1 MKTLMTTKNARFEDP
16 SEEAISETACGI
28 LWNNSNYTSIGRVL
42 SPFGWTLTGDSMVRQ
57 QSLRDTKGEVRPVE
71 WGKYMEAIEYASW
84 EKYDSFRMKKEIQK
98 LKDELGR
105 AHENIQQFLLETE
118 SFKDEINSLRGTL
131 MCIFDVNE
139 EAGRG
144 SRKRVR
150 ELILEQGIVSCED
163 CGKASCLCRDYD
175 S

>member
-16 SEEAISETACGI
+16 SKEAISETACGI

-42 SPFGWTLTGDSMVRQ
+42 SPFGWTLTGDSIMRQ
-57 QSLRDTKGEVRPVE
+57 QSLRDTNGEVRPVE

-84 EKYDSFRMKKEIQK
+84 EKYDSFRMKEEIQK
-98 LKDELGR
+98 LKDELSR
-105 AHENIQQFLLETE
+105 SRENIRRFRLETE
-118 SFKDEINSLRGTL
+118 SFKEKIKSLRGTL
-131 MCIFDVNE
+131 KYIFDVNE

-150 ELILEQGIVSCED
+150 ELILEQGIVSCEN
-163 CGKASCLCRDYD
+163 CGKTSCLCHDYD
-175 S
+175 D